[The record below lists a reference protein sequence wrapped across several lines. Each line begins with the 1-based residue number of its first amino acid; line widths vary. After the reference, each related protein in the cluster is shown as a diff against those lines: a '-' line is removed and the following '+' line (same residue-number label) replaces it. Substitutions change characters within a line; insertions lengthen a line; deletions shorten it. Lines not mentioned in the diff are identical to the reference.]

1 MNNKSFLGTGW
12 SFPPRIA
19 GGQTN
24 VVDNEL
30 DIKQSIEILLNTLPG
45 ERIMLPKYG
54 CDLTDLIFESLS
66 DTLITYIKDIIETAI
81 LYYEPRIE
89 VKQIDISQEF
99 ILEGRI
105 DIGID
110 FIVRATNTRLNYVY
124 PFYIKEGSEVK

>member
-1 MNNKSFLGTGW
+1 MKNKSFLGTGW
-12 SFPPRIA
+12 AFPPRIA

-30 DIKQSIEILLNTLPG
+30 DIKQSLEILLNTLPG

-54 CDLTDLIFESLS
+54 CDLSDLIFESLS
-66 DTLITYIKDIIETAI
+66 DTLITFIKDIVETAI

-89 VKQIDISQEF
+89 IKKIDISQEF
-99 ILEGRI
+99 VLEGRI

-110 FIVRATNTRLNYVY
+110 FIVRSTNSRLNYVY
-124 PFYIKEGSEVK
+124 PFYIKEGTELK